1 MYETAF
7 TGCENVVSNNEFAT
21 TFLKLFKF
29 ILNENQVDIEYRK
42 INIFF
47 IDILAV
53 YCLIT
58 FPLEKGI

>member
-29 ILNENQVDIEYRK
+29 ILNEKQDDIK
-42 INIFF
+42 
-47 IDILAV
+47 
-53 YCLIT
+53 
-58 FPLEKGI
+58 